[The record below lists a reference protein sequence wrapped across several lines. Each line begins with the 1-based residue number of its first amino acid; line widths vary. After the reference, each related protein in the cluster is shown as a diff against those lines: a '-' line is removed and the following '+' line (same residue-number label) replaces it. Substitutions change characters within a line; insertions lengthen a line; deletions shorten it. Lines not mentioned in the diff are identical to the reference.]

1 MRYTY
6 PHIIDNGAGEQLTF
20 MKFIENESG
29 GILEIENNVHPGGG
43 PPMHVHHLQDE
54 SLTVIKGK
62 LGAKIEGRYPTFHDE
77 GETVTF
83 RRGEVHRFWNAGDDV
98 LICRGW
104 VTPANNL
111 EYFLTEIFSST
122 KANGGTSP
130 FAFDGAYLLSKYKS
144 EVDMMEIPPFVKKII
159 FPITLMLGKLAG
171 KNRKFS
177 EAPEAVQNSWP
188 SNVDSSASSVNTI

>member
-62 LGAKIEGRYPTFHDE
+62 LGAKIEGRDPTFHGK

-83 RRGEVHRFWNAGDDV
+83 RRGEVHRFWNAGEDT
-98 LICRGW
+98 LTCRGS

-111 EYFLTEIFSST
+111 EYFLTEIFTST
-122 KANGGTSP
+122 KANGGKSP
-130 FAFDGAYLLSKYKS
+130 SAFDGAYLLSRYKS

-171 KNRKFS
+171 KHRKFS
-177 EAPEAVQNSWP
+177 EAPEAVQN
-188 SNVDSSASSVNTI
+188 NIDTSSLSVKKI